1 MTNWKKSLLN
11 GGIALAAV
19 IMMGTTAMA
28 AELDH
33 KSLNDVY
40 EEEQYAETMYQ
51 IMVEKFDNDDYYQH
65 LVEVM
70 VTDSAKASSTERM
83 QQVAETANF
92 K

>member
-1 MTNWKKSLLN
+1 MKTAKPIYLWAISKA
-11 GGIALAAV
+11 GPATLAAEV
-19 IMMGTTAMA
+19 GVT
-28 AELDH
+28 D
-33 KSLNDVY
+33 
-40 EEEQYAETMYQ
+40 
-51 IMVEKFDNDDYYQH
+51 